1 MKIKAFLGAVLLVL
15 GLIAAVTV
23 VIGVGGTSAGPRD
36 KSAVVGDQNQ
46 QARSDTVSVLL
57 PIVAGLTIACGA
69 ALIGVGMGHF
79 NNPADVPPD
88 SPQASQAATS
98 RGPTPRA

>member
-15 GLIAAVTV
+15 GLIVAATV
-23 VIGVGGTSAGPRD
+23 VIGVGGSPRD

-46 QARSDTVSVLL
+46 GARSDTVSVLL

-79 NNPADVPPD
+79 ENPTIVPPD
-88 SPQASQAATS
+88 SPHASEAATS